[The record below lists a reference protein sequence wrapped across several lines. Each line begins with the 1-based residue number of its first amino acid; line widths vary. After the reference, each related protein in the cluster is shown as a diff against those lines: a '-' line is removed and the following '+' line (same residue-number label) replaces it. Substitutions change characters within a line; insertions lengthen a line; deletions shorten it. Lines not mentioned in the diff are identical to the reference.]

1 MNEKESSKAK
11 ILSFRDLWE
20 IFLSRWWVMLLAAV
34 IAIAAVF
41 IIRSI
46 IFVPKYEST
55 ATLYILRSEQQ
66 STGSSTDSDFSLA
79 LKVVN
84 DCDYLLKSHAVVD
97 DVIDELQ
104 LDTVYGIS
112 YKELSEMISTSNP
125 ENTRILEVI
134 VEAESPELARL
145 IVNSL
150 CRIGQD
156 KINDAMRI
164 QQVNLFE
171 EGTLSTEASNRMGV
185 VTYFLIGLLAA
196 VTVYII
202 FLIMFVI
209 DDSLRTEDD
218 IVRALG
224 LTVLAE
230 IPDANGYKKPNKYG
244 QYGKYGKY
252 GRYGKTA
259 YGNKPYGVNG
269 NQQGGRNN

>member
-1 MNEKESSKAK
+1 MNEKEASKTR
-11 ILSFRDLWE
+11 ILTFKELWE
-20 IFLSRWWVMLLAAV
+20 IFLNRWWVMLLAAV
-34 IAIAAVF
+34 IAIAAVS

-66 STGSSTDSDFSLA
+66 SAGSSTDSDFSLA

-97 DVIDELQ
+97 DVIEELQ

-125 ENTRILEVI
+125 ENTRILEVT

-185 VTYFLIGLLAA
+185 VAYFLIGLIAA

-202 FLIMFVI
+202 FLIMFI
-209 DDSLRTEDD
+209 ADDSLRTEED
-218 IVRALG
+218 IVRTLA

-230 IPDANGYKKPNKYG
+230 IPDANGCKKTNKYG
-244 QYGKYGKY
+244 QYGKY

-259 YGNKPYGVNG
+259 YGNKPYGSNL
-269 NQQGGRNN
+269 QDGRNN